1 MTVAQQISVANKDRE
16 LFAGELPMK
25 FVAFQVTNYRNVLDS
40 GRIDVNRITAFVGQN
55 EAGKSNL
62 FDALYR
68 VNPFDQQAT
77 YTLDE
82 DWPVDRWGDKNA
94 DAHIPVC
101 RAEFQLEPEE
111 IAALYKH
118 AAKPVTPAAT
128 AAISGENSL
137 TPTPDVVRPPEN
149 LTLIGLGDY
158 GRPSR
163 FVIEDYSE
171 NITLDA
177 AKVDEWAKKNAP
189 KFVYIHDVELAGHQ
203 MDLQHLKQR
212 QAQVKWDQLT
222 NDEQTVSIILDLAKI
237 NIDDWLTKGGTVQ
250 GRTTRAFDKRQAS
263 AFLTKQFQDL
273 WLQKD
278 VSFDI
283 EIDATTLN
291 IFAEDRTV
299 GMPVRLSRRSTG
311 FRWHVSFAWKFT
323 HASRGQYKNCI
334 LLLEEPG
341 IHLHYSAQRDL
352 LRVFERLRDSNTIL
366 YTTHLA
372 SMVDPGFPERV
383 RIVEAMGTHA
393 VVKSG
398 VVSSQKAPMA
408 VIEMCLGLTG
418 NMAGL
423 LGNRRTLIV
432 EGGDDALLIN
442 KLSGVLRRSGKEG
455 LSDSIYLWPAQGAP
469 KTPMYAAFAIGQGW
483 DSGVLLDSDPAG
495 NDAKKKIE
503 NLYLKDLA
511 KTEQQKF
518 RIFQIGGA
526 AKIKKTDAAIEE
538 LFTDEYYLDMANT
551 AYGVKIDISE
561 LPKDGSD
568 MITKR
573 IQSVMKTKYG
583 YEFDKGRV
591 VEEMLK
597 RFDNW
602 SEARDLP
609 AGTVERTEQLFKT
622 VNSAFGVSG
631 I

>member
-1 MTVAQQISVANKDRE
+1 
-16 LFAGELPMK
+16 MK
-25 FVAFQVTNYRNVLDS
+25 LVAFQVANYRNVLDS
-40 GRIDVNRITAFVGQN
+40 GRIEVNRITAFVGQN

-77 YTLDE
+77 YNLDE
-82 DWPVDRWGDKNA
+82 DWPVDRWGEKNA
-94 DAHIPVC
+94 DAHIHVC
-101 RAEFQLEPEE
+101 RAEFQLEREE

-118 AAKPVTPAAT
+118 AAKPVVPAAMP
-128 AAISGENSL
+128 AARGGDSS
-137 TPTPDVVRPPEN
+137 TPTPDVAQPPDS
-149 LTLIGLGDY
+149 LALIGIGAY
-158 GRPSR
+158 GRASR
-163 FVIEDYSE
+163 FVIEEYAE

-177 AKVDEWAKKNAP
+177 AKVDEWARQNVP
-189 KFVYIHDVELAGHQ
+189 KFVYIHDVELSGHQ
-203 MDLQHLKQR
+203 IDLQHLKQR
-212 QAQVKWDQLT
+212 QTQVKWDQLT
-222 NDEQTVSIILDLAKI
+222 NDEQTVSVILELAKI
-237 NIDDWLTKGGTVQ
+237 NIDDWLAKGGTPQ

-278 VSFDI
+278 ISFDI

-291 IFAEDRTV
+291 ILAEDRTV

-323 HASRGQYKNCI
+323 HASRGQYRDCI

-352 LRVFERLRDSNTIL
+352 LRVFERLKDSNTIL

-372 SMVDPGFPERV
+372 SMVDPGYPERV

-432 EGGDDALLIN
+432 EGGDDALLVN
-442 KLSGVLRRSGKEG
+442 KLSGVLRRSGREG

-495 NDAKKKIE
+495 NDARKKIE

-511 KTEQQKF
+511 KTEQLKF
-518 RIFQIGGA
+518 RIFQIGAA

-538 LFTDEYYLDMANT
+538 LFTDEYYLEMANA
-551 AYGVKIDISE
+551 AYGVKIDTSE

-573 IQSVMKTKYG
+573 IQPVMHSKYG
-583 YEFDKGRV
+583 YEFDKSRV
-591 VEEMLK
+591 VAEMLK
-597 RFDNW
+597 RFDSW
-602 SEARDLP
+602 IEAKDLP
-609 AGTVERTEQLFKT
+609 SGTAERAEQLFRT
-622 VNSAFGVSG
+622 INAAFGAG
-631 I
+631 EK

>member
-1 MTVAQQISVANKDRE
+1 ME
-16 LFAGELPMK
+16 

-40 GRIDVNRITAFVGQN
+40 GRMEVNRITAFVGQN

-68 VNPFDQQAT
+68 VNPFDQQAV
-77 YTLDE
+77 YNLDE
-82 DWPVDRWGDKNA
+82 DWPVDRWGEKDPG
-94 DAHIPVC
+94 AHITVC
-101 RAEFQLEPEE
+101 RAEFQLTPEE
-111 IAALYKH
+111 VAALYAA
-118 AAKPVTPAAT
+118 AAKPVGGSAT
-128 AAISGENSL
+128 AAPADAPAAGEGAPAAPAA
-137 TPTPDVVRPPEN
+137 PTAPQLPGN
-149 LTLIGLGDY
+149 LKLIGIGAY
-158 GRPSR
+158 GTPSR
-163 FVIEDYSE
+163 FVVEEYAA
-171 NITLDA
+171 NIALDE
-177 AKVDEWAKKNAP
+177 AKVDGWAKENTP
-189 KFVYIHDVELAGHQ
+189 KFVYIHDVELSGHQ
-203 MDLQHLKQR
+203 MELDHLKNR
-212 QAQVKWDQLT
+212 RAQVKWDQLT
-222 NDEQTVSIILDLAKI
+222 NDEQTVSVILDLAKI
-237 NIDDWLTKGGTVQ
+237 DLNDWLAKGGSPQ
-250 GRTTRAFDKRQAS
+250 GRTTRAFDKKQAS
-263 AFLTKQFQDL
+263 AFLSKQFQDL

-283 EIDATTLN
+283 EVDATTLN
-291 IFAEDRTV
+291 IFAEDRNV

-352 LRVFERLRDSNTIL
+352 LRVFERLKDSNTIL

-372 SMVDPGFPERV
+372 SMVDLGFPERV

-393 VVKSG
+393 VVKQG

-408 VIEMCLGLTG
+408 VIEMSLGLTG

-423 LGNRRTLIV
+423 LSNRRTLIV

-442 KLSGVLRRSGKEG
+442 KLSAVLRTSGMEG

-483 DSGVLLDSDPAG
+483 DSGVLLDSDLAG
-495 NDAKKKIE
+495 NEAKKKIE
-503 NLYLKDLA
+503 DLYLKHLA
-511 KTEQQKF
+511 KDKQQRF
-518 RIFQIGGA
+518 RVFQIGAA

-538 LFTDEYYLDMANT
+538 LFTDEYYVDMANT
-551 AYGVKIDISE
+551 AYGVKIDMTE

-573 IQSVMKTKYG
+573 LEPVMKQKYG

-591 VEEMLK
+591 VAEMLK

-602 SEARDLP
+602 REAKDLP
-609 AGTVERTEQLFKT
+609 PGTADGAAQLFKT
-622 VNSAFGVSG
+622 INAAFDVSG
-631 I
+631 K